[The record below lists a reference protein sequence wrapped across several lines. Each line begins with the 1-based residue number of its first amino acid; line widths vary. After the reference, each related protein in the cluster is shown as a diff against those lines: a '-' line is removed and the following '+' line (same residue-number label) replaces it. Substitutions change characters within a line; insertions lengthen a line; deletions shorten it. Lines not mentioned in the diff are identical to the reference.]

1 MPITT
6 IITIMST
13 TIIAIMITTVITNH
27 HHRHHDHQH
36 RQDPLLSDAQPT
48 GESRWVVPARS
59 QQQGVSRPGRGA
71 RLLAVRWAT
80 TPRATRPSP
89 SQPAAHASTIAGR

>member
-36 RQDPLLSDAQPT
+36 RQDPLLSDAQELRPHR
-48 GESRWVVPARS
+48 GVGRPALRRAALP
-59 QQQGVSRPGRGA
+59 QGTPR
-71 RLLAVRWAT
+71 LAVL
-80 TPRATRPSP
+80 PRRGP
-89 SQPAAHASTIAGR
+89 